1 MSEDIGKR
9 IKQFIQVRDVLKEME
24 ETYQKKRKP
33 LLEVQ
38 EMLSGILRTFLED
51 NNLENLKTEAGTCY
65 ISTRYTATL
74 SDPEAF
80 MNYVTKTG
88 RFELIERRAAA
99 TPVQAYVKENG
110 VLPPGCNL
118 NAVQTVGVRRA
129 GDK

>member
-24 ETYQKKRKP
+24 EEYQKKRKP

-80 MNYVTKTG
+80 MNFVTQYEH
-88 RFELIERRAAA
+88 FELLERRAAA

>member
-24 ETYQKKRKP
+24 EAYQKKRKP

-110 VLPPGCNL
+110 ILPPGCNL
-118 NAVQTVGVRRA
+118 NAIQTVGVRRA